1 MNSWWNQ
8 QVFYSKQ
15 LKLSLIEIHG
25 FRVSCKWCKV
35 KSRSNSIHVEFAH
48 DPSFFGKWH
57 FVTLCLYGILLFWL
71 VVSEPSPKLAYIIF
85 ELESYIG
92 IYTIDTESGAL
103 TEKEMVQLLP
113 NPSST
118 DYAAEIEICSD
129 KKFLY
134 ASNRKTDDSNGAIV
148 VFEIQNDGSLERI
161 QVQPVMGST
170 PRHFKVSKVLF

>member
-1 MNSWWNQ
+1 MSAATHW
-8 QVFYSKQ
+8 VFEFGVASSSTISSTFST
-15 LKLSLIEIHG
+15 LN
-25 FRVSCKWCKV
+25 FR
-35 KSRSNSIHVEFAH
+35 
-48 DPSFFGKWH
+48 
-57 FVTLCLYGILLFWL
+57 L
-71 VVSEPSPKLAYIIF
+71 VVSEPFPKLAYIIF

-92 IYTIDTESGAL
+92 IYTIDEESGAL

-113 NPSST
+113 NPAST

-148 VFEIQNDGSLERI
+148 VFEIKNDGSLERI

-170 PRHFKVSKVLF
+170 PRHFKVSMVISLLTLYRILR

>member
-1 MNSWWNQ
+1 M
-8 QVFYSKQ
+8 
-15 LKLSLIEIHG
+15 
-25 FRVSCKWCKV
+25 
-35 KSRSNSIHVEFAH
+35 
-48 DPSFFGKWH
+48 
-57 FVTLCLYGILLFWL
+57 
-71 VVSEPSPKLAYIIF
+71 AYIIF

>member
-1 MNSWWNQ
+1 MALKDRSSNLEHGPITIEFCNSLSF
-8 QVFYSKQ
+8 QVS
-15 LKLSLIEIHG
+15 SHPI
-25 FRVSCKWCKV
+25 
-35 KSRSNSIHVEFAH
+35 
-48 DPSFFGKWH
+48 FG
-57 FVTLCLYGILLFWL
+57 L
-71 VVSEPSPKLAYIIF
+71 VVSEPFPKLAYIIF

-92 IYTIDTESGAL
+92 IYTIDKESGAL

-113 NPSST
+113 NPAST

-148 VFEIQNDGSLERI
+148 VFEIKNDGSLERI

-170 PRHFKVSKVLF
+170 PRHFKVSMVISLLTLYPILR